1 MASSLE
7 DLLAKDGFKGK
18 KLWARSRT
26 SLRTERISQYIS
38 PDQPKRHSVSGDTAR
53 TRYAVNRNGAVDD
66 LPTGDDIRGR
76 RGLRDDLLK
85 RNEVDGGSKK
95 EFRVSRLGGLGSTS
109 RQEARSLNSN
119 VGERGHAS
127 VWEARSLKSNL
138 SDRDHANVWEARSV
152 RSNFSD
158 RGHASLWE
166 AGSSKSNVSAHL
178 PRTEIVE
185 VEDEQY
191 KDVYS
196 NELYR
201 SEGRNHRYSNGS
213 VEKEGFEERL
223 TKLTEAGRRN
233 SNSSTTNVSGR
244 VSFSEVNR
252 KSRKQR
258 ASSHDRLNRGSS
270 ISKNSEDSRSRK
282 RDKVLHPDS
291 KPALDEIAIKA
302 IVSILS
308 GYIKRFIKEEEFRSA
323 LRDNCM
329 SSLVFNDQEKE
340 HAETKVIENLEEAI
354 ETISMAAEESAN
366 DTDLRRASLQLSVIT
381 GLTSDDLQY
390 GFTSGVSNC
399 RLSACAHLYLSV
411 VYKILKKDRVSAK
424 HLLQVFCDSP
434 FTARTILLPELWD
447 YLFSPH
453 LSHLKVWYDQE
464 ADSVADAKNGSRK
477 LELLGKVYNDI
488 LDSGTY
494 QFALYYKDWLTEGI
508 ESPCIPSIPVPSLS
522 LWQVQQG
529 SSHGHSSELASPGGP
544 QSMVSKKL
552 YDAVFGRAS
561 KTELHEV
568 EVELDGGIQSF
579 EESMRTPD
587 GSAVVEQKRPYFG
600 EASQYGYRDIEED
613 PSKIAQEIE
622 SLAGNELS
630 MVPDQQWS
638 FSRDSDPRESDL
650 NDQFG
655 NISRENT
662 DSTKIVHQ
670 LDPKEME
677 LTQKGITKS
686 ISTVSDSSQA
696 SITSSVINPVK
707 AMSSSEGSQG
717 NYVEEGV
724 DLSSIPQDFLCP
736 LSGELFEDPVTLET
750 GQTFERSAIRVWFD
764 EGNRTCPVTGRA
776 LESLAVP
783 LTNLIL
789 KRVIRSWKSEHSRQL
804 LAYASHVVGTS
815 GRVKSKHYD
824 ETIIFVLE
832 QLLTCFSKKERT
844 SNAKH
849 LLSLGFLQFLLQR
862 FEIGKEEEK
871 SRVAALFACC
881 IEADAGCRCLIA
893 SSIKKQCLLELLQ
906 GNDVSIRTNA
916 VLLMTE
922 LICLKR
928 KKDVSLLLT
937 GLQNEGRMNIMAILL
952 KHLQSSVPNQ
962 RPLAAV
968 LLLYLDIMVSVEPQE
983 YSIYRSEAVDAIA
996 ESLHCSLTNVN
1007 VRETCCKALLILGMH
1022 FSISGKLLSQKWMIK
1037 EADPNDNGEVDSV
1050 DNGEDGSLASDTYPS
1065 DDEDNLTEYWLRYL
1079 TITLLGY
1086 GTKSILEILSKCLGS
1101 EHLNLVR
1108 MCLITA
1114 EWLSRALSSLSDS
1127 EFQLSAFSALIHPLK
1142 ENLKNSDHVEHQ
1154 VLATMSLL
1162 NFTKI
1167 SECRVLL
1174 MESTEDISIPLQ
1186 NLAEVTWSAKVLYAI
1201 ISGESL

>member
-7 DLLAKDGFKGK
+7 DLLAEDGFKGR
-18 KLWARSRT
+18 KLWARSRA
-26 SLRTERISQYIS
+26 SLRTESMPQHRS
-38 PDQPKRHSVSGDTAR
+38 PDQPKRHSVSGDRIRTGR
-53 TRYAVNRNGAVDD
+53 TRSDVNRNGAKEDV
-66 LPTGDDIRGR
+66 LTGDDTRGR
-76 RGLRDDLLK
+76 RGLRDDLLR
-85 RNEVDGGSKK
+85 RNEVDGESKK
-95 EFRVSRLGGLGSTS
+95 EVRVSRLGSTS
-109 RQEARSLNSN
+109 GWEARSLNSN
-119 VGERGHAS
+119 VTERDHAS
-127 VWEARSLKSNL
+127 VWEARSVKSNL
-138 SDRDHANVWEARSV
+138 SDRGHASVWEARSV

-158 RGHASLWE
+158 RVHASVWE
-166 AGSSKSNVSAHL
+166 AGSSKSNVTEDL

-185 VEDEQY
+185 VEDEEY
-191 KDVYS
+191 KDIYS

-201 SEGRNHRYSNGS
+201 SEGRNGKYYNGS
-213 VEKEGFEERL
+213 MEKEGFDERL
-223 TKLTEAGRRN
+223 RKLTEADRRH

-258 ASSHDRLNRGSS
+258 ASSQDRLKRGSS
-270 ISKNSEDSRSRK
+270 ISKTSEDSRRKK
-282 RDKVLHPDS
+282 RDKVLLPDS

-302 IVSILS
+302 MVSILS
-308 GYIKRFIKEEEFRSA
+308 GYIKRFIKEEEFRRA

-329 SSLVFNDQEKE
+329 SSLNFNDQEEE
-340 HAETKVIENLEEAI
+340 HAERKVILNLEEAM
-354 ETISMAAEESAN
+354 ETIAMAAEDSAN
-366 DTDLRRASLQLSVIT
+366 EKGLRRASLQLSVIT
-381 GLTSDDLQY
+381 GLTSDDLKD

-447 YLFSPH
+447 YLFLPH

-464 ADSVADAKNGSRK
+464 ADSVADAQNGPRK

-508 ESPCIPSIPVPSLS
+508 ESPCIPSVPIPSVSLR
-522 LWQVQQG
+522 QVQQG
-529 SSHGHSSELASPGGP
+529 SSHGYSSEMASPAGP
-544 QSMVSKKL
+544 QSMVSRKL
-552 YDAVFGRAS
+552 YDSVFGRAS
-561 KTELHEV
+561 KTEVYEV
-568 EVELDGGIQSF
+568 KDDGQI
-579 EESMRTPD
+579 ESYEDCMRTPD
-587 GSAVVEQKRPYFG
+587 GSAVVVQERPYSG
-600 EASQYGYRDIEED
+600 EAAQYGYRDIEED
-613 PSKIAQEIE
+613 PSKSALENE

-630 MVPDQQWS
+630 MEPEQQWS
-638 FSRDSDPRESDL
+638 FSRDSDPPESDL

-655 NISRENT
+655 NISKENT
-662 DSTKIVHQ
+662 ESTKMPHQ
-670 LDPKEME
+670 PAPEKME
-677 LTQKGITKS
+677 LTQKGVTKS
-686 ISTVSDSSQA
+686 ISTGSNSSQA
-696 SITSSVINPVK
+696 SITSSIINPVK
-707 AMSSSEGSQG
+707 EKSSSEELLG
-717 NYVEEGV
+717 NYVEEGI

-750 GQTFERSAIRVWFD
+750 GQTFERSAIRAWFD
-764 EGNRTCPVTGRA
+764 EGNRTCPVTGKA
-776 LESLAVP
+776 LESPAVP

-789 KRVIRSWKSEHSRQL
+789 KRVIHSWKSEHSRQL

-815 GRVKSKHYD
+815 GRVGSKHHD

-844 SNAKH
+844 ANARH
-849 LLSLGFLQFLLQR
+849 LISLGCLQFLLQR

-871 SRVAALFACC
+871 SRVAALFSCC
-881 IEADAGCRCLIA
+881 MEADADCRSLIA
-893 SSIKKQCLLELLQ
+893 SSINKHCLVELLQ
-906 GNDVSIRTNA
+906 GKEVNLRTNA

-928 KKDVSLLLT
+928 KKDVSLFLT
-937 GLQNEGRMNIMAILL
+937 GLHNEGRVNTMAILL
-952 KHLQSSVPNQ
+952 ELLQSSLPNQ

-968 LLLYLDIMVSVEPQE
+968 LLFYLDILVSTKPQE
-983 YSIYRSEAVDAIA
+983 YSIYRSVAVDAIA
-996 ESLHCSLTNVN
+996 ESLDCSLTDVN
-1007 VRETCCKALLILGMH
+1007 VRENCCKALRILGLH
-1022 FSISGKLLSQKWMIK
+1022 FSMSGKLLSEKWITK
-1037 EADPNDNGEVDSV
+1037 EAEPNGEVNSV
-1050 DNGEDGSLASDTYPS
+1050 ENEEDGSLASDTYPL

-1086 GTKSILEILSKCLGS
+1086 GKKSILEILSKCLGS
-1101 EHLNLVR
+1101 EHWDLVR

-1114 EWLSRALSSLSDS
+1114 EWLSRALSSLSGS
-1127 EFQLSAFSALIHPLK
+1127 EFQLSAFSSLIPPLK
-1142 ENLKNSDHVEHQ
+1142 ETLKNSEHVEHKI
-1154 VLATMSLL
+1154 LASMSLL

-1201 ISGESL
+1201 ISGENI

>member
-622 SLAGNELS
+622 SLA
-630 MVPDQQWS
+630 
-638 FSRDSDPRESDL
+638 
-650 NDQFG
+650 
-655 NISRENT
+655 
-662 DSTKIVHQ
+662 
-670 LDPKEME
+670 
-677 LTQKGITKS
+677 
-686 ISTVSDSSQA
+686 
-696 SITSSVINPVK
+696 PVK